1 MLSIKRFFAAPELV
15 ENVCNKNEP
24 DEALTECVSNYG
36 LIGDAYSVG
45 ATLSEIITGVPP
57 GKDPFTYVE
66 SNRKP
71 TQKLPSRFSKF
82 YEAVSGGHKGPYDI
96 QLRTYEE
103 LPKPVTNLISS
114 LMENDPS
121 ARLSVRDAQDHE
133 WIGGYDTLEHGD
145 VESRRGSECVPLQ
158 NIAAFK

>member
-1 MLSIKRFFAAPELV
+1 M
-15 ENVCNKNEP
+15 ENVCNKDEP
-24 DEALTECVSNYG
+24 DEALTQCVSKYG

-57 GKDPFTYVE
+57 GKDPATYVE
-66 SNRKP
+66 ANRMPNQKP
-71 TQKLPSRFSKF
+71 LSRFSKICQ
-82 YEAVSGGHKGPYDI
+82 AVSGGQKGPYAI

-103 LPKPVTNLISS
+103 LPKPVTNLIST
-114 LMENDPS
+114 LMEYDPS